1 MSTPILDGL
10 RELPLS
16 ERRNAL
22 EELVVADFKSVLYMT
37 DDEDFPARE
46 SFFDL
51 GLTSLRLTE
60 IKERLEALLGRPV
73 SANSLFN
80 SPTLESLLGHLTDEV
95 LPDLFH
101 APRTTAEQTAASQTR
116 AGQTGAGQTGAEQP
130 AAGSAPTGPPDGVD
144 IGDLLGDLYRA

>member
-1 MSTPILDGL
+1 MSTPALNGL

-16 ERRNAL
+16 ERRGAL

-37 DDEDFPARE
+37 EGDDFPPRE

-60 IKERLEALLGRPV
+60 IKERLEALLGRAI

-80 SPTLESLLGHLTDEV
+80 SPTLESLLRHLTEEV
-95 LPDLFH
+95 LPDLF
-101 APRTTAEQTAASQTR
+101 
-116 AGQTGAGQTGAEQP
+116 P
-130 AAGSAPTGPPDGVD
+130 AGPPDPGPRPAATDTSGSPGVSGGPSGAGD
-144 IGDLLGDLYRA
+144 ASAGPDRDEIDDLLRDLYRA